1 MHQSMSAVPIP
12 PGQPRVGGGAFAIL
26 LRPQGLGISIPRGDP
41 RAFGTLVFERQIS
54 LSGRTRPLSKTGLS
68 IRVWKNL
75 SMFLKVCC
83 LNFRYFFRTCK
94 HIHVNVATR
103 WTIFCLSQSNYWREH
118 CVKTTILH
126 FALKLAKVYE
136 FKWSHLQDRSCKL
149 KIFKTNG
156 FYTRKYLMTRNLL
169 ANC

>member
-1 MHQSMSAVPIP
+1 MHQSIPAVPIP
-12 PGQPRVGGGAFAIL
+12 PGQPRGICSRCHSRVGAFAIL
-26 LRPQGLGISIPRGDP
+26 SRPQGLGISIPRGDP
-41 RAFGTLVFERQIS
+41 RAFDTCYIS
-54 LSGRTRPLSKTGLS
+54 LSLRTKPLSKTGLS

-103 WTIFCLSQSNYWREH
+103 WTIFCLSQSNYWRD

-126 FALKLAKVYE
+126 FALKTSQGL
-136 FKWSHLQDRSCKL
+136 WIQMIPSSRQILQ
-149 KIFKTNG
+149 
-156 FYTRKYLMTRNLL
+156 
-169 ANC
+169 A